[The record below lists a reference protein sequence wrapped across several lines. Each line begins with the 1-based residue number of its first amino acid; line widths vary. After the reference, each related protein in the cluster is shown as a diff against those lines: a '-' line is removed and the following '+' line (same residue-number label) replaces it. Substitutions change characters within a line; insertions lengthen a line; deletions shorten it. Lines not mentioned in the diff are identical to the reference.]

1 MNVKELQ
8 NNMLAIAQVLEKV
21 EVRGYDNL
29 KNLSVCI
36 NELVRMAN
44 SKELAELA
52 EQTKAE

>member
-29 KNLSVCI
+29 KNLSACI